1 MPSVA
6 SHTLRFKPIGFIVS
20 PMSKFGT
27 VYFVGIGPGDPGLM
41 TLRAAESVRKA
52 EVLVYEIPT
61 TPEIVPLAQ
70 QNAERIVLGKDSK
83 SSPEDVAHL
92 LVSKAKEGKNTA
104 RLVSGDPFFDP
115 AATTEI
121 SLVARAGIRFE
132 VVPGLSFALAAPA
145 RIGIPLLHPESKTG
159 FSILATTESDL
170 EGNLD
175 WDWLCRAAGTRL
187 VIGRFDDI
195 DRLANR
201 LVSAGLNPDTPV
213 ALVRPTSSGNP
224 QSVSA
229 PLRELPSQAAAAAMK
244 TASVVVIGDVVSLRS
259 NLNWAEKL
267 PLAGQR
273 IAVTRARDQA
283 GDLTKL
289 LTERGAEVLEVPC
302 IRIEPPTQPKPL
314 AEALAGLGCYDWI
327 VFTSVNGVTAFFE
340 HFFRVFE
347 DLRDLG
353 GVRIAAVGPSTA
365 ARLKALHL
373 KVDLVPKHHT
383 AAAIAHELAEM
394 GSLEN
399 LRILLPRAEVA
410 TPELP
415 ALLEDKGAIVDD
427 IACYRTVAETE
438 DVSGAAA
445 QLSEHGADWITFTS
459 GSTVEQ
465 CHCKFNLPELKRRFP
480 GLKLA
485 SIGPETTKALAALS
499 LKADLEA
506 RPHTLEALVAGVE
519 RLARQSHS

>member
-1 MPSVA
+1 MVC
-6 SHTLRFKPIGFIVS
+6 
-20 PMSKFGT
+20 
-27 VYFVGIGPGDPGLM
+27 FVGIGPGDPGLI

-52 EVLVYEIPT
+52 DVLVYEIPI
-61 TPEIVPLAQ
+61 TPEIMPPVQ
-70 QNAERIVLGKDSK
+70 QSAERIVLGKDSK
-83 SSPEDVAHL
+83 PGSEEVANV
-92 LVSKAKEGKNTA
+92 LVSKAREGKNTV

-145 RIGIPLLHPESKTG
+145 RIGIPLLYPKSNSG
-159 FSILATTESDL
+159 FSILATTGSDAD
-170 EGNLD
+170 GGLD
-175 WDWLCRAAGTRL
+175 WDWLCRAGGTRM
-187 VIGRFDDI
+187 VIGRFDDL
-195 DRLANR
+195 DRLASR
-201 LVSAGLNPDTPV
+201 LVSAGLAPDTPV

-224 QSVSA
+224 QAVSA
-229 PLRELPSQAAAAAMK
+229 PLRQLRSQASAAGIQS
-244 TASVVVIGDVVSLRS
+244 ASVVVIGDVVSLRP
-259 NLNWAEKL
+259 NLNWADKL

-283 GDLTKL
+283 GDLTRL
-289 LTERGAEVLEVPC
+289 LTDRGAEVLEVPC
-302 IRIEPPTQPKPL
+302 IRIEPPTQPQPL

-340 HFFRVFE
+340 HFFRVFD

-353 GVRIAAVGPSTA
+353 GVRIAAVGPATA

-373 KVDLVPKHHT
+373 KVDVVPKNHT

-438 DVSGAAA
+438 DISGAAA

-465 CHCKFNLPELKRRFP
+465 CHCKFNLLELKRKFP
-480 GLKLA
+480 GLRLA

-506 RPHTLEALVAGVE
+506 QPHTLEALVAGVE
-519 RLARQSHS
+519 RLVRQSHG